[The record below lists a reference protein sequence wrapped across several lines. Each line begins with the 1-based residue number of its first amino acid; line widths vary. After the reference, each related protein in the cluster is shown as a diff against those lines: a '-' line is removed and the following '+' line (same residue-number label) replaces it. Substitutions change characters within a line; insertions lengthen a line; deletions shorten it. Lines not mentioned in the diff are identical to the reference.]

1 MESETNTILHFENI
15 DKRQVNLKSP
25 NMEREGMIQ
34 CLDFLLANGLKI
46 AELIT
51 DSSTSVA
58 KTLGIPFVTL
68 IIVVCVYHIL
78 LETNYPGIYHSRDVW
93 HKSKKLK
100 KALAEV

>member
-25 NMEREGMIQ
+25 NMEREGMTQ
-34 CLDFLLANGLKI
+34 CLNFLLANGLKV

-58 KTLGIPFVTL
+58 KTLGI
-68 IIVVCVYHIL
+68 L
-78 LETNYPGIYHSRDVW
+78 LLLWSTSICMWLRNQLSWNLSLSRRV
-93 HKSKKLK
+93 
-100 KALAEV
+100 AQI